1 MASVVSD
8 MNMAVG
14 LLGGRRTFPKP
25 IHTALEAHQQIT
37 AGFPGRALTNLVAQV
52 AVMRDTD
59 VLEKAVGISLRT
71 LQRRKKDETGRRLS
85 KEQSGRAWK
94 FAALLAR
101 ATSVF
106 GSQEDA
112 ERWLS
117 EPALGLNGQRP
128 IDLLDTP
135 AGVGIVE
142 DFLEQI
148 AYGVYA

>member
-1 MASVVSD
+1 
-8 MNMAVG
+8 
-14 LLGGRRTFPKP
+14 
-25 IHTALEAHQQIT
+25 
-37 AGFPGRALTNLVAQV
+37 
-52 AVMRDTD
+52 MRDTD

-101 ATSVF
+101 ATGIF

-117 EPALGLNGQRP
+117 EPALGINGQRP

-142 DFLEQI
+142 DDAGRGRSL
-148 AYGVYA
+148 AMAARRRAVRLDDRGVNV